1 MKYVISDV
9 HGCYEEFMELL
20 EKISFSEAD
29 ELFIL
34 GDVFDR
40 GAEPIKVMKEIMS
53 RKNITFI
60 LGNHDYMFLKMLQLL
75 EKEDVDE
82 EEKADLLEGWFQD
95 GAMVTS
101 AQFLELENEEQDAIL
116 DYIKNSFVYYEIK
129 MNNKKYILTHA
140 GIDGFEEE
148 KKLEEYMVTDFIF
161 GRIDY
166 KKRFYSDK
174 NTYMVTGHTPTP
186 LIRVDKKPCI
196 YQENGHIAI
205 DCGCVFGG
213 RLAAYCFDTEEV
225 TYVKSKKQK

>member
-1 MKYVISDV
+1 MKYVISDI

-40 GAEPIKVMKEIMS
+40 GPEPIKVMKEIMS

-82 EEKADLLEGWFQD
+82 EEKADLLEGWFSD
-95 GAMVTS
+95 GAIVTS

-116 DYIKNSFVYYEIK
+116 DYIKNSFVYYEIE
-129 MNNKKYILTHA
+129 MNHKKYILAHA

-148 KKLEEYMVTDFIF
+148 KNLEEYEATDFIF

-166 KKRFYSDK
+166 EKRFYSDK
-174 NTYMVTGHTPTP
+174 NTYVVSLGE
-186 LIRVDKKPCI
+186 RVLRAETASFSI
-196 YQENGHIAI
+196 LSILWYELG
-205 DCGCVFGG
+205 
-213 RLAAYCFDTEEV
+213 
-225 TYVKSKKQK
+225 